1 MTPYDTGWIPALS
14 LCRFFRVSYVIYV
27 VWQQCLITG
36 LIFKWYVTFLCGSW
50 KYDRIC
56 QHFFVHFFVTAVCTT
71 PVKSSKISHV
81 EYPVGHM
88 SYDECEMTNMT
99 STRHIF
105 YNSWKCC
112 QDQNYFFQI
121 CQLFLLPI
129 VIWHHMKPPNISFTS
144 IQCVICHMTDENLI
158 IWRVALISKNTRHY
172 FYDNWIRS
180 QDLNTFLKYIKFC
193 CFQ

>member
-1 MTPYDTGWIPALS
+1 MTPYDTGWIPALP

-36 LIFKWYVTFLCGSW
+36 LIFKWYVTFVCGSW

-56 QHFFVHFFVTAVCTT
+56 QHFFVHLFLTAVCMT

-99 STRHIF
+99 RTRHIF

-121 CQLFLLPI
+121 CQLFLFPI
-129 VIWHHMKPPNISFTS
+129 VIWHHMKSFTEYP
-144 IQCVICHMTDENLI
+144 VCHLSYDGWEIINMTSSLNFKST
-158 IWRVALISKNTRHY
+158 WHY
-172 FYDNWIRS
+172 FNDS
-180 QDLNTFLKYIKFC
+180 
-193 CFQ
+193 